1 MIGLFKM
8 MRNKRLFLLLI
19 GLILFIAVMGFS
31 LNDRKDLTWPE
42 KFLNDTVGYVQQW
55 FYKPAGYIAG
65 LFEDIRSMG
74 ELHEENERLRMTVA
88 SYARDKIRYNAL
100 ELENV
105 RLQSLLDFTEDQTNR
120 NNYTY
125 MIAQVVSVSPDAYNK
140 TIKINLGSR
149 HGIQENMAV
158 VTEHGLIGL
167 ISSVSPFTSNVMPI
181 TELDGQS
188 ANAKWISATV
198 EGNEEASFGIIESY
212 NIENGQLLMTKIA
225 EEDPLKEG
233 DVIVTSGKGEV
244 FPVGIVIGTVTS
256 DQVGDYG
263 LTRTA
268 FIEPAAQFAKL
279 SEVLVVKVPDAVG
292 DAE

>member
-1 MIGLFKM
+1 M
-8 MRNKRLFLLLI
+8 MRNKRLFILLI

-31 LNDRKDLTWPE
+31 LSDRKDLTWPE

-65 LFEDIRSMG
+65 LFEDIRSMR
-74 ELHEENERLRMTVA
+74 ELHAENERLRMTVA
-88 SYARDKIRYNAL
+88 SYARDKIKYNGI
-100 ELENV
+100 EQENV
-105 RLQSLLDFTEDQTNR
+105 RLQSLLDFTEEQENR

-125 MIAQVVSVSPDAYNK
+125 MIAQVVSVSPDAYNR

-149 HGIQENMAV
+149 HGVQENMAV
-158 VTEHGLIGL
+158 VNEHGLIGL
-167 ISSVSPFTSNVMPI
+167 VSSVSPFTSNVMPI

-188 ANAKWISATV
+188 ATPKWISATV
-198 EGNEEASFGIIESY
+198 EGNDESFGIIESY

-233 DVIVTSGKGEV
+233 DIIVTSGLGEV

-256 DQVGDYG
+256 DQVGDFG

-268 FIEPAAQFAKL
+268 FIDPAAQFDKL
-279 SEVLVVKVPDAVG
+279 SEVLVVKVPDAEG

>member
-1 MIGLFKM
+1 M
-8 MRNKRLFLLLI
+8 MRNKRLFILLI

-31 LNDRKDLTWPE
+31 LSDRKDLTWPE

-65 LFEDIRSMG
+65 LFEDIRSMR

-100 ELENV
+100 EQKNAE
-105 RLQSLLDFTEDQTNR
+105 LQEKLNFTEEQKNR

-140 TIKINLGSR
+140 TMKINLGSR
-149 HGIQENMAV
+149 HGVKENMAV

-233 DVIVTSGKGEV
+233 DVVVTSGKGEV

-256 DQVGDYG
+256 EQVGDFG

-268 FIEPAAQFAKL
+268 FIDPAAQFDKL
-279 SEVLVVKVPDAVG
+279 SEVLVVKVPDAEG

>member
-8 MRNKRLFLLLI
+8 MRNKRLFVLLI

-31 LNDRKDLTWPE
+31 LSDRKDLTWPE

-65 LFEDIRSMG
+65 LFEDIRTMR
-74 ELHEENERLRMTVA
+74 ELYEENERLKLLVA
-88 SYARDKIRYNAL
+88 SYSRDKSKYNRIEQTIAD
-100 ELENV
+100 
-105 RLQSLLDFTEDQTNR
+105 LQAKLNFTEEQKNR

-140 TIKINLGSR
+140 TLKINLGSR
-149 HGIQENMAV
+149 HGLKEDMAV

-167 ISSVSPFTSNVMPI
+167 ISSVSPFTSNVTPI

-188 ANAKWISATV
+188 ANPKWISATV
-198 EGNEEASFGIIESY
+198 EGKEDVSFGIIESY

-225 EEDPLKEG
+225 EDDPLAEG
-233 DVIVTSGKGEV
+233 DIVITSGRGGV
-244 FPVGIVIGTVTS
+244 FPVGIVIGTVDS
-256 DQVGDYG
+256 RQVGDFG
-263 LTRTA
+263 LTHTA
-268 FIEPAAQFAKL
+268 FINPSAEFDKL

-292 DAE
+292 EAE

>member
-8 MRNKRLFLLLI
+8 MRNKRLFILLI

-31 LNDRKDLTWPE
+31 LSDRKDLTWPE

-65 LFEDIRSMG
+65 LFEDIRSMR

-100 ELENV
+100 EQKNAE
-105 RLQSLLDFTEDQTNR
+105 LQEKLNFTEEQKNR

-140 TIKINLGSR
+140 TMKINLGSR
-149 HGIQENMAV
+149 HGVKENMAV

-233 DVIVTSGKGEV
+233 DVVVTSGKGEV

-256 DQVGDYG
+256 EQVGDFG

-268 FIEPAAQFAKL
+268 FIDPAAQFDKL
-279 SEVLVVKVPDAVG
+279 SEVLVVKVPDAEG